1 MAGNKRESIEPAGG
15 PRFAKR
21 DDKGQLSESVDVGR
35 SLSAEAR
42 RSAKKTVATGKGDQ
56 GEQKSSGKKAADQK
70 SSGKKTADT
79 KSSGKKDGKKG
90 DTADGKKD
98 SKKMGDKDGKKAGG
112 KKKNGKKKNGKK
124 KS

>member
-1 MAGNKRESIEPAGG
+1 MAGTKRERIEPAGG

-42 RSAKKTVATGKGDQ
+42 GSAKKTVATGKGDQ
-56 GEQKSSGKKAADQK
+56 GDQK
-70 SSGKKTADT
+70 SSGKKDADT
-79 KSSGKKDGKKG
+79 KSSGKKDGKK
-90 DTADGKKD
+90 
-98 SKKMGDKDGKKAGG
+98 AGG
-112 KKKNGKKKNGKK
+112 KKKKKNGKK

>member
-1 MAGNKRESIEPAGG
+1 MAGTKRERIEPADG

-21 DDKGQLSESVDVGR
+21 DDKGQFSESVDVGR

-42 RSAKKTVATGKGDQ
+42 GSAKKTVATGKGDQ
-56 GEQKSSGKKAADQK
+56 GDQKSIGKKAADQK
-70 SSGKKTADT
+70 SSGKKN
-79 KSSGKKDGKKG
+79 GKKG

-98 SKKMGDKDGKKAGG
+98 SKKRGDKGGKKAGG
-112 KKKNGKKKNGKK
+112 KKKKNGKK